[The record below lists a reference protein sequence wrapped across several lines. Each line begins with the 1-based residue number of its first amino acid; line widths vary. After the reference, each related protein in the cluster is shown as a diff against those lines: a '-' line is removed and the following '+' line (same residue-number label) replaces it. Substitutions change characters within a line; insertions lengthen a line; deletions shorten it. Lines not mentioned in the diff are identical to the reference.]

1 MSHERNL
8 QLTHGEIH
16 MELADANSK
25 QESAP
30 CRGYAEVRLKR
41 ICRHW
46 VLEKGGI
53 VGVADRRSEALMP
66 MRAHGREARGSRED
80 RARRRAVLRMTAAR
94 GALRDERRRRSPRV
108 KG

>member
-1 MSHERNL
+1 
-8 QLTHGEIH
+8 

-53 VGVADRRSEALMP
+53 VGVADRKSEALMP
-66 MRAHGREARGSRED
+66 MRAHGRRSSRVARGPSTS
-80 RARRRAVLRMTAAR
+80 ARRASDDGSLRCA
-94 GALRDERRRRSPRV
+94 P
-108 KG
+108 